1 MTQPQLLVPGD
12 LELLHRQ
19 RQALQRLLELTGTL
33 AHQVHLDQTLESI
46 TQLACQALDCERATL
61 YQYDPDRQELV
72 SRAATELEIPEI
84 RHRLGEGISGYVAQ
98 TRQVLH
104 VPDVHR
110 DPRWSDQVDRRT
122 GFQTRCVLAAP
133 IVSPRGQL
141 LGVLQVLNKRGC
153 SFEPFDEQL
162 ITAFC
167 QHAATALERAQMI
180 QEMRRQEAV
189 QASLEVARTVQR
201 SFMPKQLP
209 RLPGYELVYWWYP
222 HQHVGGDY
230 LDIIPLSEEKT
241 LLVMADVSGH
251 GLGPALLMA
260 SVRAALR
267 ALVTQHH
274 RPDELL
280 MLLNR
285 SLAADLQDGRFVT
298 MVLAVLDVR
307 TNQVEFANA
316 GHGPALHYR
325 AAEDRFDVLE
335 ATGLPLG
342 VMEDVPYE
350 TGPPCHMAPGDL
362 LLLCTDGI
370 VEARNT
376 QGEEF
381 KLAGLKQLIRQTA
394 PQGVRAVVDRIA
406 ERMRDYFVDEQPQD
420 DLTVLAL
427 GRLADAAGGP

>member
-1 MTQPQLLVPGD
+1 MMQPQLLVPGD
-12 LELLHRQ
+12 VELLHRQ
-19 RQALQRLLELTGTL
+19 REALRRLLELTDAL
-33 AHQVHLDQTLESI
+33 AHQVRLKDTLQSI
-46 TQLACQALDCERATL
+46 TQLACEALDCERATL

-84 RHRLGEGISGYVAQ
+84 RHPLGQGISGHVAR

-110 DPRWSDQVDRRT
+110 DPRWSDQVDRQT

-133 IVSPRGQL
+133 IVSHRGEL

-180 QEMRRQEAV
+180 EEMRRQEAINV
-189 QASLEVARTVQR
+189 SLEVARGVQR
-201 SFMPKQLP
+201 SFMPKRLP
-209 RLPGYELVYWWYP
+209 HLPGYELVYWWYP

-230 LDIIPLSEEKT
+230 LDIIPLAAEKT

-267 ALVTQHH
+267 ALVVEHY

-280 MLLNR
+280 HLLNR
-285 SLAADLQDGRFVT
+285 SLASDLQDGRFVT
-298 MVLAVLDVR
+298 MILALLDSKEH
-307 TNQVEFANA
+307 QLQFANA

-325 AAEDRFDVLE
+325 PGEDRFEVLE

-342 VMEDVPYE
+342 VMEDACYDL
-350 TGPPCHMAPGDL
+350 GPPCTIAPGDL
-362 LLLCTDGI
+362 VLLCTDGI
-370 VEARNT
+370 VEARRP
-376 QGEEF
+376 QGEPF
-381 KLAGLKQLIRQTA
+381 GQQGLQQLIRQTA
-394 PQGVRAVVDRIA
+394 DRGVQEVVDRIA
-406 ERMRDYFVDEQPQD
+406 ERMQHYFIDDQPQD

-427 GRLADAAGGP
+427 GRRPTS